1 MKYIIF
7 NETLETIKEGL
18 FSKLLQKLLPSANP
32 DFEKKYQNVVKW
44 YLEIDDSGK
53 PTREIGIDTKE
64 KTIVIGPYQGNRGLW
79 PDSLVILEP
88 KDYDSLAKTDFETEW
103 TKYIERQKL

>member
-32 DFEKKYQNVVKW
+32 DFEKKYHNVVKW
-44 YLEIDDSGK
+44 YLEIDESGK
-53 PTREIGIDTKE
+53 PTREIGINAKGR
-64 KTIVIGPYQGNRGLW
+64 TIVLGPYQGNRGLW
-79 PDSLVILEP
+79 PDSPVTLNP

-103 TKYIERQKL
+103 NKYIEQQKV